1 MKITPI
7 SFGKSVRVNGSKEQ
21 AYDIARLANEK
32 KASKAERSAQKE
44 AKIIFTDA
52 EKGKVQVATYITPY
66 NEEEVYLVS
75 GDESNK
81 LDRLNEQIVTGI
93 IQAGD
98 SLGNSDRFQK
108 SATRQMNHHNQ
119 KVRDLLLK
127 SATNYDI
134 SATYDKSKT
143 RVKSV
148 DRKYDS
154 VYAVAGTSEQLEQ
167 LQKIISKTKGKAIIL
182 DATDIYDQG
191 KTNGLCSKAVSEGKK
206 ISFVVTGKE
215 ACNNVSFMKF
225 GWTSIQGI
233 SRRIQRFID
242 IRDTKEQAKTI
253 QEAMEYDYQK
263 GTK

>member
-32 KASKAERSAQKE
+32 KVSKAERNAQKE
-44 AKIIFTDA
+44 AREIFSDSN
-52 EKGKVQVATYITPY
+52 KGMVQVATYITPY
-66 NEEEVYLVS
+66 NEEEIYLVS
-75 GDESNK
+75 GDESNR
-81 LDRLNEQIVTGI
+81 LSRLNEQIATGI

-98 SLGNSDRFQK
+98 ALGDGDKFKISVK
-108 SATRQMNHHNQ
+108 RQMNHHNQ

-134 SATYDKSKT
+134 SAIYDTSKT

-154 VYAVAGTSEQLEQ
+154 VYAVAGSTQQIEELK
-167 LQKIISKTKGKAIIL
+167 KILAKTKGYVDVS
-182 DATDIYDQG
+182 DATELYKDFP
-191 KTNGLCSKAVSEGKK
+191 TRGLCSQAVQDGKE
-206 ISFVVTGKE
+206 IAFVVTGKE
-215 ACNNVSFMKF
+215 NNKNLSFMQH
-225 GWTSIQGI
+225 GWTSINAI
-233 SRRIQRFID
+233 SRRLQRFVELQNVP
-242 IRDTKEQAKTI
+242 EQAKTI
-253 QEAMEYDYQK
+253 QEAMEYDYKK

>member
-1 MKITPI
+1 MRITPI

-21 AYDIARLANEK
+21 AYDIARLVNEK
-32 KASKAERSAQKE
+32 KVSKAERTAQKE
-44 AKIIFTDA
+44 AKRIFTDA

-81 LDRLNEQIVTGI
+81 LNRLNEQVATGI

-98 SLGNSDRFQK
+98 SLGDSNRFNI
-108 SATRQMNHHNQ
+108 SVRRQMNHHNQ

-154 VYAVAGTSEQLEQ
+154 VYAVAGTSEQLDKLEA
-167 LQKIISKTKGKAIIL
+167 IISKTKGKAIIL
-182 DATDIYDQG
+182 DATDLYTQG
-191 KTNGLCSKAVSEGKK
+191 KTTGLCANAAAEGKE

-215 ACNNVSFMKF
+215 ACNNVSFMQF

-242 IRDTKEQAKTI
+242 LRNTEEQVKTI
-253 QEAMEYDYQK
+253 QEAIEYDYTRGK
-263 GTK
+263 K